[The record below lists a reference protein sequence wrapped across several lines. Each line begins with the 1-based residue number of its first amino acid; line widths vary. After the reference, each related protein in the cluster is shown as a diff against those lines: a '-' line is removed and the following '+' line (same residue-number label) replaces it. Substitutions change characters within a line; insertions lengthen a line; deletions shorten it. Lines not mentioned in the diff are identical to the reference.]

1 MKKVENLFYRV
12 VGGINGGGVVKIIEN
27 KGAGY
32 AHKLNKKYVE
42 LYNNNH
48 EFFMAKMRN
57 KFKKEGYK
65 VVDAVLYDSSMKATA
80 RNNYSTFTKRGY

>member
-1 MKKVENLFYRV
+1 MKKVENLFYKV
-12 VGGINGGGVVKIIEN
+12 VGGINGGGVVKIIED
-27 KGAGY
+27 KGSGY

-48 EFFMAKMRN
+48 DFFMAKMRN

-65 VVDAVLYDSSMKATA
+65 VVDTVCFNSAMISRHTHD
-80 RNNYSTFTKRGY
+80 TFTTRG

>member
-1 MKKVENLFYRV
+1 MKKVENLFYKV

-27 KGAGY
+27 KGSGY

-65 VVDAVLYDSSMKATA
+65 VVDAVCYDSAMKTIA
-80 RNNYSTFTKRGY
+80 RHNHDTFTTRG